1 MSKTAN
7 SCLVVLLVIVIS
19 TSNLIYTFAEVEISG
34 NSTMDNTLV
43 KNGRISSMILG
54 VAPQSGTFD
63 ILSQSFYFQVIG
75 I

>member
-34 NSTMDNTLV
+34 NSTIDNPC
-43 KNGRISSMILG
+43 KEW
-54 VAPQSGTFD
+54 
-63 ILSQSFYFQVIG
+63 
-75 I
+75 